1 MPLLD
6 GTGCGGKVIEGSTWS
21 KSTGMGCLE
30 ALTSDLTSIKRFGV
44 DMDGALAVLLCVAD
58 RVPAAPDSRE
68 FTSEPMLKLDSA
80 SALRFLPRPGSVF
93 GNCLSVSS
101 LTVLGV
107 CCGLKDVWLTLI
119 EWPLDF
125 QNRGASYVVLAT
137 AKFPVLDSSTPAAVG
152 EASSMAQRVVKPQ
165 G

>member
-6 GTGCGGKVIEGSTWS
+6 GTGCGGKVIEDSTWS

-30 ALTSDLTSIKRFGV
+30 ALTSEFTSIKRFGV

-58 RVPAAPDSRE
+58 RVPTAPDSRE

-80 SALRFLPRPGSVF
+80 SALRFLPLPGAAF

-107 CCGLKDVWLTLI
+107 CCVLKDVWLTLI

-125 QNRGASYVVLAT
+125 QNRGASYVVLT
-137 AKFPVLDSSTPAAVG
+137 STKFPVLDSSTPAAVG
-152 EASSMAQRVVKPQ
+152 VTSWMVWRVMLS
-165 G
+165 GD

>member
-6 GTGCGGKVIEGSTWS
+6 GTGCGGKVIEDSTWS

-30 ALTSDLTSIKRFGV
+30 ALTSEFTSIKRFGV
-44 DMDGALAVLLCVAD
+44 DMDGAPAVLLCVAD
-58 RVPAAPDSRE
+58 RVPTAPDSRE

-80 SALRFLPRPGSVF
+80 SAPRFLPRPGPAF
-93 GNCLSVSS
+93 GNCLSKS
-101 LTVLGV
+101 LSVLGV

-125 QNRGASYVVLAT
+125 QNRGASYVVLAS

-165 G
+165 D

>member
-6 GTGCGGKVIEGSTWS
+6 GTGCGGKVIEDSTWS

-30 ALTSDLTSIKRFGV
+30 ALTSELTSIKRFGV
-44 DMDGALAVLLCVAD
+44 DMDGALAVLLCVSD
-58 RVPAAPDSRE
+58 RVPAALDSRE

-93 GNCLSVSS
+93 GNCLSKS
-101 LTVLGV
+101 LSVLGV

-125 QNRGASYVVLAT
+125 QNRGASYVVLAS

-165 G
+165 D

>member
-1 MPLLD
+1 
-6 GTGCGGKVIEGSTWS
+6 
-21 KSTGMGCLE
+21 
-30 ALTSDLTSIKRFGV
+30 
-44 DMDGALAVLLCVAD
+44 MDGALAVLLCVAG
-58 RVPAAPDSRE
+58 RVPAALDSRE

-80 SALRFLPRPGSVF
+80 SALRFLPRPGAVF

-125 QNRGASYVVLAT
+125 QNRGASYVVLAS

-165 G
+165 D